1 MYMSKKIEKFVEQ
14 NRHLLDTEN
23 VPEEVWKK
31 IKLPVAEKKQTTRGG
46 VKLMY
51 KWAAAAAVTGLLVVS
66 SYLLIQ
72 KYSHDNNTNTLTAE
86 NSKKDDSLPPVVI
99 KNLAPEYAPQAT
111 EIYNSIA
118 VKQEELKTIA
128 RTEPELYKQFAGDL
142 ATLDSSYRVLKT
154 QADASPNH
162 DVIIKAM
169 IQNLQLQAELLSRQ
183 LMIINQFKNSKKE
196 SHEKTNTI
204 QRT

>member
-1 MYMSKKIEKFVEQ
+1 MSKKIEKFITQ
-14 NRHLLDTEN
+14 NRPLLDTEDA
-23 VPEEVWKK
+23 PETVWQK
-31 IKLPVAEKKQTTRGG
+31 IKLPVTEKKSAP
-46 VKLMY
+46 KLFSIKPLY
-51 KWAAAAAVTGLLVVS
+51 KWAAAATITGLLALS

-72 KYSHDNNTNTLTAE
+72 KYSHDNIKATITDNG
-86 NSKKDDSLPPVVI
+86 KKHDSLPPVVI
-99 KNLAPEYAPQAT
+99 KNLAPEFAPEA
-111 EIYNSIA
+111 EAIYNSIA

-128 RTEPELYKQFAGDL
+128 STEPELYKQFAGDL

-154 QADASPNH
+154 QATASPNH
-162 DVIIKAM
+162 DVLIKAM

-183 LMIINQFKNSKKE
+183 LMIINQFKNSKKD

>member
-1 MYMSKKIEKFVEQ
+1 MSKKIEKFINQ
-14 NRHLLDTEN
+14 NRHLMDAEN
-23 VPEEVWKK
+23 VPGGIWEK
-31 IKLPVAEKKQTTRGG
+31 IKLPAAEKKQA
-46 VKLMY
+46 KLTAIKPMY
-51 KWAAAAAVTGLLVVS
+51 KWAAAAVTGLLVVS

-72 KYSHDNNTNTLTAE
+72 NYSHDNNTNTVTAE
-86 NSKKDDSLPPVVI
+86 NSKKDDTLPPVVI
-99 KNLAPEYAPQAT
+99 KNLAPEYAPQAE

-128 RTEPELYKQFAGDL
+128 STDPELYKQFAGDL

>member
-1 MYMSKKIEKFVEQ
+1 MSKRIEKFIEQ

-23 VPEEVWKK
+23 VPDTVWDK
-31 IKLPVAEKKQTTRGG
+31 IKLPVTEKKAAK
-46 VKLMY
+46 VVLWKPVY
-51 KWAAAAAVTGLLVVS
+51 KWAAAAAFTGLIALT

-72 KYSHDNNTNTLTAE
+72 KYSHDDIIPPVAE
-86 NSKKDDSLPPVVI
+86 LKKDNDTLPPGEI
-99 KNLAPEYAPQAT
+99 NNLAPEYGPEAQ

-128 RTEPELYKQFAGDL
+128 STDPELYKQFAGDL
-142 ATLDSSYRVLKT
+142 ATLDSSYRVLKS
-154 QADASPNH
+154 QAAASPNH

-183 LMIINQFKNSKKE
+183 LLIINQFKNSKKE
-196 SHEKTNTI
+196 SHETKNTI

>member
-1 MYMSKKIEKFVEQ
+1 MSKRIEKFIEQ

-23 VPEEVWKK
+23 VPEAVWEK
-31 IKLPVAEKKQTTRGG
+31 IKLPVAEKQSAK
-46 VKLMY
+46 VVLWKPMY
-51 KWAAAAAVTGLLVVS
+51 KWAAAAALTGLMALT

-72 KYSHDNNTNTLTAE
+72 KYSHDIPPETAGMQKSDTLPQPDINNIP
-86 NSKKDDSLPPVVI
+86 K
-99 KNLAPEYAPQAT
+99 EYGEEAAA
-111 EIYNSIA
+111 IYKSIT

-128 RTEPELYKQFAGDL
+128 GTDPELYRQFAGDL
-142 ATLDSSYRVLKT
+142 ATLDSSYRVLQS
-154 QADASPNH
+154 QAAASPNH

-183 LMIINQFKNSKKE
+183 LLIINQFKNSKKE
-196 SHEKTNTI
+196 SHETKNTI

>member
-23 VPEEVWKK
+23 VPEGIWGK
-31 IKLPVAEKKQTTRGG
+31 IKLPVTEKKQAKLAV
-46 VKLMY
+46 VKPMY
-51 KWAAAAAVTGLLVVS
+51 KWAAAAAVTVLLALS

-72 KYSHDNNTNTLTAE
+72 KYSHDNINRTTAD
-86 NSKKDDSLPPVVI
+86 NHKTDDTLPPVVI
-99 KNLAPEYAPQAT
+99 KNLAPEYAPQAE

-128 RTEPELYKQFAGDL
+128 NTEPELYKQFAGDL

-162 DVIIKAM
+162 DVLIKAM

-183 LMIINQFKNSKKE
+183 LLIINQFKNSKKE

-204 QRT
+204 KRT

>member
-1 MYMSKKIEKFVEQ
+1 MSKRIEKFIEQ

-23 VPEEVWKK
+23 VPEAVWEK
-31 IKLPVAEKKQTTRGG
+31 IKLPVAEKQSA
-46 VKLMY
+46 KLVLWKPMY
-51 KWAAAAAVTGLLVVS
+51 KWAAAAVITGLMALT

-72 KYSHDNNTNTLTAE
+72 KYSHDIPPETAGMQKYDTLPQPDINNIPN
-86 NSKKDDSLPPVVI
+86 
-99 KNLAPEYAPQAT
+99 EYGEEAAA
-111 EIYNSIA
+111 IYKSIT

-128 RTEPELYKQFAGDL
+128 GTDPELYRQFAGDL
-142 ATLDSSYRVLKT
+142 ATLDSSYRVLQS
-154 QADASPNH
+154 QAAASPNH

-183 LMIINQFKNSKKE
+183 LLIINQFKNSKKE
-196 SHEKTNTI
+196 SHETKNTI

>member
-1 MYMSKKIEKFVEQ
+1 MSKRIEKFIEQ

-23 VPEEVWKK
+23 VPEAVWEK
-31 IKLPVAEKKQTTRGG
+31 IKLPVAEKQSA
-46 VKLMY
+46 KLVLLKPMY
-51 KWAAAAAVTGLLVVS
+51 KWAAAAVITGLMALT

-72 KYSHDNNTNTLTAE
+72 KYSHDIPPETAGMQKSDTLKQPDINNIPN
-86 NSKKDDSLPPVVI
+86 
-99 KNLAPEYAPQAT
+99 EYGEEAAA
-111 EIYNSIA
+111 IYKSIT

-128 RTEPELYKQFAGDL
+128 GTDPELYRQFAGDL
-142 ATLDSSYRVLKT
+142 ATLDSSYRVLQS
-154 QADASPNH
+154 QAAASPNH

-183 LMIINQFKNSKKE
+183 LLIINQFKNSKKE
-196 SHEKTNTI
+196 SHETKNTI

>member
-1 MYMSKKIEKFVEQ
+1 MSKRIEKFIEQ

-23 VPEEVWKK
+23 VPDAVWEK
-31 IKLPVAEKKQTTRGG
+31 IKLPVAEKQSA
-46 VKLMY
+46 KLVLWKPMY
-51 KWAAAAAVTGLLVVS
+51 KWAAAAVITGLMALT

-72 KYSHDNNTNTLTAE
+72 KYSHDIPPETAGMQKYDTLPQPDINNIPN
-86 NSKKDDSLPPVVI
+86 
-99 KNLAPEYAPQAT
+99 EYGEEAAA
-111 EIYNSIA
+111 IYKSIT

-128 RTEPELYKQFAGDL
+128 GTDPELYRQFAGDL
-142 ATLDSSYRVLKT
+142 ATLDSSYRVLQS
-154 QADASPNH
+154 QAAASPNH

-183 LMIINQFKNSKKE
+183 LLIINQFKNSKKE
-196 SHEKTNTI
+196 SHETKNTI